1 MLKKNDIETEKV
13 LRVNFLNPA
22 VELEIP
28 TGKYST
34 FPRLS
39 VVMEE
44 DILI

>member
-1 MLKKNDIETEKV
+1 MILKLKKFC
-13 LRVNFLNPA
+13 VNFLNPA

-34 FPRLS
+34 SSALGIGYG
-39 VVMEE
+39 E

>member
-1 MLKKNDIETEKV
+1 MLKKKWYWNWKV

-22 VELEIP
+22 VELEIS
-28 TGKYST
+28 GKYST

-39 VVMEE
+39 NYYEE